1 MNLLF
6 FLTPKA
12 TCCYLYADYT
22 LRQAMERMEHS
33 GYSALPIL
41 TREGTYCGTLT
52 EGDLLWATKKLCC
65 MDFRDTEEHSIME
78 IAHRRDNL
86 PVSVSTDMQDLL
98 VKATD
103 QKLCPRRGRQGGL
116 YRDRHPP
123 RHHALFSGGDA
134 RSRRRSRG
142 KLNSIIKP

>member
-103 QKLCPRRGRQGGL
+103 QNFVPVVDDKGDFIGIVTRRAIMRYFLEQMRVPVGV
-116 YRDRHPP
+116 
-123 RHHALFSGGDA
+123 
-134 RSRRRSRG
+134 RSVHE
-142 KLNSIIKP
+142 L

>member
-33 GYSALPIL
+33 GYSALPI
-41 TREGTYCGTLT
+41 LT

-103 QKLCPRRGRQGGL
+103 QNFVPVVDDKGDFIGIVTRRAIMRYFLEQMRVPVG
-116 YRDRHPP
+116 
-123 RHHALFSGGDA
+123 AAAES
-134 RSRRRSRG
+134 
-142 KLNSIIKP
+142 

>member
-1 MNLLF
+1 MRVLI
-6 FLTPKA
+6 
-12 TCCYLYADYT
+12 ADK
-22 LRQAMERMEHS
+22 S
-33 GYSALPIL
+33 GK
-41 TREGTYCGTLT
+41 YCGVVT

-103 QKLCPRRGRQGGL
+103 QNFVPVVDDKDDFIGIVT
-116 YRDRHPP
+116 
-123 RHHALFSGGDA
+123 
-134 RSRRRSRG
+134 RSRIL
-142 KLNSIIKP
+142 KYCLEQYFVATVY